1 MGGGAWSPVVTP
13 ERWPPLQGRLAVK
26 ESNKGG
32 GWSPGSQGTGCSE
45 FPGDPWASTAQSLPA
60 RPHPWGRPC
69 KLSCCS
75 GIQAKEVIETGAIQG
90 HPRDAH
96 PA

>member
-32 GWSPGSQGTGCSE
+32 GVVSRL
-45 FPGDPWASTAQSLPA
+45 PGDWLF
-60 RPHPWGRPC
+60 
-69 KLSCCS
+69 
-75 GIQAKEVIETGAIQG
+75 
-90 HPRDAH
+90 
-96 PA
+96 

>member
-32 GWSPGSQGTGCSE
+32 GGG
-45 FPGDPWASTAQSLPA
+45 LPA
-60 RPHPWGRPC
+60 PRGLAV
-69 KLSCCS
+69 LSSLGTLGPPLLRAFLHVPTLGEDRVSCHAVPES
-75 GIQAKEVIETGAIQG
+75 
-90 HPRDAH
+90 RLRR
-96 PA
+96 